1 MSPFSMRSLFSLA
14 DGSVKTPNERGK
26 VIQSFLWLTTGKTE
40 RIMSVS
46 RNKLTPPQLAERWGI
61 SPDKILGWI
70 RRKELRAINA
80 AATMGGR
87 PRYLIDLDDILAFE
101 RRREV
106 DALPRQNR
114 RPRKHDKSTTNY
126 F

>member
-1 MSPFSMRSLFSLA
+1 
-14 DGSVKTPNERGK
+14 
-26 VIQSFLWLTTGKTE
+26 
-40 RIMSVS
+40 MSVS